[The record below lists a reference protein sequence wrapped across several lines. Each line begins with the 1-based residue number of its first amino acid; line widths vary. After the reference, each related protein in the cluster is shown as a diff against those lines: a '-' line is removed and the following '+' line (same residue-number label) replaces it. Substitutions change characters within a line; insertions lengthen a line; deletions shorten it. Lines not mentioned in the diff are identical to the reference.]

1 MVRLFGIIKKRDYQK
16 TIDKVKKQIFNH
28 FDIFVTTRAYI
39 GTTLFAK
46 ESIKPARDVQ
56 EGALPL
62 KKNGLLN
69 DIKKYGGYSDLSFG
83 SYMLVESDS
92 KKGKK
97 YSIETIPTIYTHYSD
112 EEKLAYLVEEKKLEN
127 PKIVLPVLKVNTVI
141 KSGHSK
147 FCITGKTCDAFGIK
161 NLSEANFNKEE
172 LKLIRLSFKAL
183 EKLRKIG
190 LVRDYKISEDTDLNE
205 YGNEFLIS
213 APRTKK
219 NSPIIVTLDEMK
231 KLFNVL
237 SNKLGS
243 NIYEAFSPIKT
254 ICEILHK
261 KEYIEMI
268 NNFNLIQYIVLNQSI
283 LNLIKCDRTLAD
295 LSLINESSIYGNLRI
310 SKNIT
315 SKVKILTESVTGYY
329 TKVLWSNE

>member
-1 MVRLFGIIKKRDYQK
+1 M
-16 TIDKVKKQIFNH
+16 
-28 FDIFVTTRAYI
+28 
-39 GTTLFAK
+39 
-46 ESIKPARDVQ
+46 
-56 EGALPL
+56 
-62 KKNGLLN
+62 
-69 DIKKYGGYSDLSFG
+69 
-83 SYMLVESDS
+83 
-92 KKGKK
+92 
-97 YSIETIPTIYTHYSD
+97 
-112 EEKLAYLVEEKKLEN
+112 
-127 PKIVLPVLKVNTVI
+127 
-141 KSGHSK
+141 
-147 FCITGKTCDAFGIK
+147 
-161 NLSEANFNKEE
+161 
-172 LKLIRLSFKAL
+172 L

-213 APRTKK
+213 APRTNK